1 MESQAKMDN
10 TTARV
15 EQLADINT
23 IGNGAAAE
31 KFAAELQAVL
41 ENIRDLNTQPD
52 AKRKIVMEWVFE
64 PNDDREQVLIAITAR
79 SVFAAT
85 KPSGEVMYVGSK
97 GGQTVATV
105 LPRNQDGSDARQG
118 VLDIKTGK
126 VGSS

>member
-1 MESQAKMDN
+1 MET

-23 IGNGAAAE
+23 IGAGAAGE
-31 KFAAELQAVL
+31 KFKAELQAVL

-64 PNDDREQVLIAITAR
+64 PDEDRERVLVAITAR

-97 GGQTVATV
+97 GGETVATV
-105 LPRNQDGSDARQG
+105 LPRNEDGSDARQG
-118 VLDIKTGK
+118 VLAIKTGK
-126 VGSS
+126 AGSS

>member
-1 MESQAKMDN
+1 MEDQHQP
-10 TTARV
+10 RV

-23 IGNGAAAE
+23 IGAGAAAE

-64 PNDDREQVLIAITAR
+64 PDEDRERVLVAITA
-79 SVFAAT
+79 VFAAT

-97 GGQTVATV
+97 GGETVATV
-105 LPRNQDGSDARQG
+105 LPRNEDGADPRQG
-118 VLDIKTGK
+118 ILDIKTGK
-126 VGSS
+126 AGSS